1 MASLNYLWKNRAK
14 FSPLTLAFYRA
25 WGKRLFTFPQLLER
39 NYRAIVL
46 KRKGAIISNQAEIG
60 EVTIS
65 GKLSFLTVGHQTFIG
80 KARFAMSKSL
90 TIGNYVCIN
99 DEVVILTGSHDAFHP
114 KWPSVRAEVVIEDYV
129 WVGTGAMIMKGVRL
143 GRGCVVGARAVV
155 TKSVEPGEIVV
166 GNPAKPLRK
175 KRLIEFDYSP
185 CEFVAANR
193 AWLIG

>member
-1 MASLNYLWKNRAK
+1 MASLNYLWKHRAR

-25 WGKRLFTFPQLLER
+25 WGKRIFTFPQLLKR
-39 NYRAIVL
+39 NYRAMIF
-46 KRKGAIISNQAEIG
+46 KSRGAKISSQAEIG
-60 EVTIS
+60 EVSIS
-65 GKLSFLTVGHQTFIG
+65 GKLNLLTVGDQTFIG
-80 KARFAMSKSL
+80 KARFAMSKPL

-129 WVGTGAMIMKGVRL
+129 WIGTGAMIMKGVHL

-155 TKSVEPGEIVV
+155 TKSVAPGEIVV
-166 GNPAKPLRK
+166 GNPAKPLPK